1 MLHRDPPADALPA
14 SPADDDGPVAG
25 LGTPVAAS
33 DDLQR
38 LREVSYRDHEA
49 AITLG
54 RALGETG
61 GPAAAWGWLHVA
73 LAEARL
79 GAAHAIEAALLR
91 AQAGFE
97 AASDPTGLAWCD
109 EVRAI
114 VLRRNGDFAGSAAL
128 QAEIDDRQDIDREPL
143 YGFVAHNS
151 RAITRKFLGDSD
163 AALRHYHAAHESAC
177 ESGLSGPLATALGNL
192 GGYHHDLF
200 NLEDAL
206 RLSEQA
212 LALAMQAEVRPIVT
226 AAAANLVSIH
236 YARGA
241 VRQAREAVAFLL
253 DNPHR
258 LLPDVPSRFP
268 LPLALGH
275 LAVGETD
282 AALRYLE
289 RGAMTAIGN
298 GDGLCE
304 WAWMKARCLLAKGD
318 AEGAR
323 ATAEQ
328 LLDARRNGGI
338 ADKPYPMMQLLDAL
352 ADACE
357 RLGDHRT
364 ALAWQRQAHAHYVQL
379 VGRSARAR
387 HIALEVSHQLS
398 TTRRER
404 DRAVAGR
411 KAAEVDRR
419 RLADLNAALQA
430 KVEEAEQLQ
439 RQLQERA
446 LRDPLTG
453 LHNRRHL
460 FDAGRAALEHARRQD
475 DTVCVALLDLDHFKQ
490 LNDSCGHAAGDEV
503 LQRFGALL
511 RQHLRGTDIVCRY
524 GGEEFVAVMPGLGG
538 WQAQMAFDRL
548 QEELQR
554 EPLSPGSPQP
564 LRCGFSAGIAQFPQH
579 GHTLEQLLSCA
590 DQALYRAKSLGRARC
605 EQA

>member
-1 MLHRDPPADALPA
+1 MQGD
-14 SPADDDGPVAG
+14 
-25 LGTPVAAS
+25 AS
-33 DDLQR
+33 DSAPQARLANGGSAAAPAAAPPGAGDLQR
-38 LREVSYRDHEA
+38 LRELSYLDHEA
-49 AITLG
+49 AIALG
-54 RALGETG
+54 RKLGEAG
-61 GPAAAWGWLHVA
+61 GPAAAWGWMHVA
-73 LAEARL
+73 LGEARL
-79 GAAHAIEAALLR
+79 GAADAIEGALRR
-91 AQAGFE
+91 ARTGFE

-109 EVRAI
+109 EVQAI
-114 VLRRNGDFAGSAAL
+114 VRRRDGDFAGSAAL
-128 QAEIDDRQDIDREPL
+128 QADIDARTDIDREPL

-151 RAITRKFLGDSD
+151 RAITRKLLGDSD
-163 AALRHYHAAHESAC
+163 AALRHYYSAHEWAC
-177 ESGLSGPLATALGNL
+177 ETGLTGPLATALGNL

-212 LALAMQAEVRPIVT
+212 LALAMEAEVRPIVT

-241 VRQAREAVAFLL
+241 ARKAREAVAFLL

-258 LLPDVPSRFP
+258 LLPDVPGRFP

-289 RGAMTAIGN
+289 RGAVTALGN

-304 WAWMKARCLLAKGD
+304 WAWMKARCQLALGDAKG
-318 AEGAR
+318 AR
-323 ATAEQ
+323 ETAEQ
-328 LLDARRNGGI
+328 LLHARREGGI
-338 ADKPYPMMQLLDAL
+338 TDKPYPMMQLLDAL

-398 TTRRER
+398 TTLRER
-404 DRAVAGR
+404 DRAVAR
-411 KAAEVDRR
+411 RQAAEIDRR
-419 RLADLNAALQA
+419 RLADLHAALQA
-430 KVEEAEQLQ
+430 KVAEAEQLQ
-439 RQLQERA
+439 RELQERA

-453 LHNRRHL
+453 LYNRHHLFESGRATLALARRH
-460 FDAGRAALEHARRQD
+460 DEM
-475 DTVCVALLDLDHFKQ
+475 VCVALLDLDHFKQ
-490 LNDSCGHAAGDEV
+490 LNDTCGHAAGDEV

-511 RQHLRGTDIVCRY
+511 RQHLRRTDIVCRY
-524 GGEEFVAVMPGLGG
+524 GGEEFVAVMPGLGS
-538 WQAQMAFDRL
+538 WQAKVALDRL
-548 QEELQR
+548 QEDLQR
-554 EPLSPGSPQP
+554 QRLLSRSTHAVP
-564 LRCGFSAGIAQFPQH
+564 CGFSAGIAQFPQH

-590 DQALYRAKSLGRARC
+590 DQALYRAKALGRARC